1 MKKPVADCD
10 DLYLWLYTHWVI
22 DDSVFPDERQRVQH
36 SAGILMG
43 GFFGCRLCSLFD
55 TRVKL
60 DLPNIDDLSL
70 SDTTTIG
77 DHDTNSNRED
87 DTWMVVDSD
96 CGVDSKPTRL
106 HDHDGE
112 GYSESN
118 TAYDSDSDN
127 DSNTAYD
134 GDGDSDSDLS
144 LGNNIAED
152 CDTDDECTAGSEETR
167 SFLYRHF
174 TIYIVPSSTPGKPN
188 TIFTKITL
196 LHTKGE
202 DNHPRMWVYPSRLGI
217 MSIADVCAYRK
228 TLVIDGEND
237 HPLFC
242 LLDHL
247 LSLALIDKAFEAE
260 SAHDIKN
267 IFWVKMPPG
276 KQSLTLKWKREVLD
290 LPVLREPMRGS
301 EGSGTSPTK
310 PLRANTFA
318 RNLKRTGR
326 KAGLQGN
333 LGQKYLRRGLLNVV
347 NSTPSLPYLNLKFC
361 LAKKC

>member
-1 MKKPVADCD
+1 MNSNCED
-10 DLYLWLYTHWVI
+10 D
-22 DDSVFPDERQRVQH
+22 
-36 SAGILMG
+36 ILM
-43 GFFGCRLCSLFD
+43 
-55 TRVKL
+55 
-60 DLPNIDDLSL
+60 I
-70 SDTTTIG
+70 
-77 DHDTNSNRED
+77 
-87 DTWMVVDSD
+87 VDSD
-96 CGVDSKPTRL
+96 CGIDSKPNTV
-106 HDHDGE
+106 HDNDSG
-112 GYSESN
+112 GYSDSN
-118 TAYDSDSDN
+118 TAYDSESDN
-127 DSNTAYD
+127 NSNTTY
-134 GDGDSDSDLS
+134 DGDSDSDLS
-144 LGNNIAED
+144 LLYNIDDD

-167 SFLYRHF
+167 SFLYRHI
-174 TIYIVPSSTPGKPN
+174 TIYIVPSSTPKTPN

-202 DNHPRMWVYPSRLGI
+202 DNNPRVWVYPVHLCI
-217 MSIADVCAYRK
+217 MSVADVCAYRK

-247 LSLALIDKAFEAE
+247 LALALDDEAFEAE
-260 SAHDIKN
+260 SAKYIEN

-276 KQSLTLKWKREVLD
+276 KRSLTLKWKREVLD
-290 LPVLREPMRGS
+290 LPVLREPMRGA

-310 PLRANTFA
+310 PLCAITFA

-347 NSTPSLPYLNLKFC
+347 NSMTSLPYLNSKSC

>member
-22 DDSVFPDERQRVQH
+22 DDSVFPNERQRVQH
-36 SAGILMG
+36 STGILMG

-70 SDTTTIG
+70 SDSKTIE

-87 DTWMVVDSD
+87 DILMIVDSD
-96 CGVDSKPTRL
+96 CGVDSKPTRVY
-106 HDHDGE
+106 DHDDE
-112 GYSESN
+112 GYS
-118 TAYDSDSDN
+118 

-144 LGNNIAED
+144 LRNNIDED

-202 DNHPRMWVYPSRLGI
+202 DNNPRVWVYPVHLGI

-228 TLVIDGEND
+228 TLVIDEEND
-237 HPLFC
+237 HSLFC

-267 IFWVKMPPG
+267 IFWVKMPPS

-347 NSTPSLPYLNLKFC
+347 NSTPSLPYLNSKLC